1 MALLINNDVS
11 SRVLT
16 MEGSLQA
23 IEDAFAQLGQGQAT
37 FQPRTD
43 IWSPTASE
51 PGDYYRWG
59 SLLGAIRDPP
69 RLAFR
74 FKSDV
79 LQWHEDDDGVT
90 EDWFNVEPGTFMGFV
105 LLFDTSNGELLA
117 LLNDGA
123 LTTLR
128 VGATAGIGCKYMA
141 REDASTV
148 GLLGSGRMA
157 RAYAAAFANVRDI
170 DLIKVFSPTAANR
183 DRFAAETSERLS
195 IEVRPVDSAEEA
207 MTGVDI
213 AATCTD
219 AMYPVYSADWMEDG
233 QFIVNVRA
241 DEMDAA
247 TYERADR
254 VFKTWDEPIFDY
266 ALGSQEERD
275 RRPMSEEYRRRYQA
289 VDYPTLDDVVVG
301 DVPGRR
307 SDDETVFFHNISA
320 GIQFAA
326 VAHLAYEAAK
336 EHGLGTAIP
345 LEWFQQDV
353 RN

>member
-1 MALLINNDVS
+1 MTLLINNDVS
-11 SRVLT
+11 SRVVS
-16 MEGSLQA
+16 MEDSLEA
-23 IEDAFAQLGQGQAT
+23 IEDAFRQLGEGQAT

-43 IWSPTASE
+43 IWSPTAAD

-79 LQWHEDDDGVT
+79 LQWHEDDHGLT
-90 EDWFNVEPGTFMGFV
+90 EDWYNVAPGTFMGFV
-105 LLFDTSNGELLA
+105 MLFDTSNGELLA

-128 VGATAGIGCKYMA
+128 VGATAGVGCKYMA

-148 GLLGSGRMA
+148 GILGSGRMA
-157 RAYAAAFANVRDI
+157 RAYATAFSIVRDLDLITVYSPTKANREAFA
-170 DLIKVFSPTAANR
+170 
-183 DRFAAETSERLS
+183 ETMNERLS
-195 IEVRPVDSAEEA
+195 VDVRPAESAEEA
-207 MTGVDI
+207 MTDVDI

-219 AMYPVYSADWMEDG
+219 AMQPIYSADWMTSG

-241 DEMDAA
+241 DEMEEE
-247 TYERADR
+247 TYRRADR

-275 RRPMSEEYRRRYQA
+275 RRPMSREYRRRYQS
-289 VDYPTLDDVVVG
+289 VDYPRLDQVVTG
-301 DVPGRR
+301 EVPGRKH
-307 SDDETVFFHNISA
+307 DDETVFFHNISA

-326 VAHLAYEAAK
+326 VADLAYTGAK
-336 EHGLGTAIP
+336 ANGLGTVVP